1 MIERIPPFR
10 VAIYWLGELAERI
23 KSRYYSVEDNL
34 RSARMP
40 RTYRSYMSRTLL
52 YSALVFLG
60 TLGVVSAS
68 LYVFWDDL
76 VGEGVADIVVLAV
89 YFSPVVASTAVSY
102 SVFRL
107 LIYLPRYRA
116 DTRARQINL
125 SLTGTVSIMF
135 TLSRGGMSLPRVI
148 DTISAR
154 SEYFGTSA
162 DELSVASHDM
172 EYFGMD
178 VVTALRELGDTTAS
192 DEFADFVK
200 NLVSVFTSVGDIS
213 DFLEERVNAYYDE
226 AEQEQKEFLTKLGLI
241 AEFYVVVF
249 VAGPLFV
256 IVTLIVLGFV
266 GGTPLL
272 VLRAFVYLVLPLAGA
287 GLLVFLD
294 AFFTN
299 PVTEGGKESVESDTD
314 RVGFIDDIDHD
325 NRRDGETQIESLR
338 RGRRL
343 RSIKTRLSSP
353 LESFKR
359 RPVLSLYL
367 GVFVGFV
374 YLSARIYAGVTVAGV
389 SLLPEVT
396 VAQITAGD
404 VSVSPE
410 AVRYVDDALIEASLI
425 PMFLY
430 ALFHEIKS
438 DYLRRVED
446 KLPDFL
452 ERLADLNEAGAT
464 VSESLRSLSETDLG
478 VLNPEI
484 DRMER
489 DIRWNTE
496 ANTALRRFANR
507 VRSPMVSRA
516 VVLMTNATKAS
527 GRLEEVLNIA
537 SREAGLRRRLAQ
549 ERRSEMFLYT
559 VVIYLSFVIFLVILA
574 ILDSVF
580 LPAIP
585 QTGITGAGTGGGVAG
600 TQTSFVQEG
609 FSPDEYRVLFY
620 HAGVIQALLSGLIAG
635 KMGEGRVASGVK
647 HAFIMVSLAYVTFT
661 FFLHVV

>member
-1 MIERIPPFR
+1 MIERIPPLR
-10 VAIYWLGELAERI
+10 IAIYWLGEVAERI
-23 KSRYYSVEDNL
+23 KPRYYSVEDNL

-40 RTYRSYMSRTLL
+40 RTYRSYMSRVLL
-52 YSALVFLG
+52 YSGVVFLT
-60 TLGVVSAS
+60 TLFAVSAS

-102 SVFRL
+102 FVFRL
-107 LIYLPRYRA
+107 LIYVPRYRA
-116 DTRARQINL
+116 DARARQINL

-162 DELSVASHDM
+162 DELRVASHDM

-213 DFLEERVNAYYDE
+213 DFLEERVSAYYDE

-266 GGTPLL
+266 GGAPLL
-272 VLRAFVYLVLPLAGA
+272 VLRAFVYLILPLAGA

-299 PVTEGGKESVESDTD
+299 PLTGGGKESIDYDVSSP
-314 RVGFIDDIDHD
+314 GFVDDISAEYGGDD
-325 NRRDGETQIESLR
+325 QKSSIESLR
-338 RGRRL
+338 KGRKIRQVKRRL
-343 RSIKTRLSSP
+343 ASP
-353 LESFKR
+353 LQSFKR
-359 RPVLSLYL
+359 SPVLSLYL
-367 GVFVGFV
+367 GVLLGVI
-374 YLSARIYAGVTVAGV
+374 YLSARLYAGATVAGV
-389 SLLPEVT
+389 SLFPEVS
-396 VAQITAGD
+396 VGQIVTGD
-404 VSVSPE
+404 FSLPPE
-410 AVRYVDDALIEASLI
+410 VVRYVDDALVEASLI
-425 PMFLY
+425 PLFIY
-430 ALFHEIKS
+430 ALFYEIKS

-446 KLPDFL
+446 QLPDFL

-464 VSESLRSLSETDLG
+464 VPESLRSLSDTDLG

-489 DIRWNTE
+489 DIRWN
-496 ANTALRRFANR
+496 ADINTALRRFANR
-507 VRSPMVSRA
+507 VRSPMVSRV
-516 VVLMTNATKAS
+516 VVLLTNATKAS
-527 GRLEEVLNIA
+527 GRLGEVLSIA
-537 SREAGLRRRLAQ
+537 SREASLRRRLAE
-549 ERRSEMFLYT
+549 ERRGEMFLYT

-585 QTGITGAGTGGGVAG
+585 QTGIGTGGGAAG

-609 FSPDEYRVLFY
+609 FSPERYRVLFY
-620 HAGVIQALLSGLIAG
+620 HAGVIQALLSGLMAG

-647 HAFIMVSLAYVTFT
+647 HAFIMISLAYVTFT
-661 FFLHVV
+661 VFLHVV